1 MTALAMP
8 GVARAADDDVRVSVA
23 GVPQVGSTLVASA
36 TAEGGQS
43 VVGTYAWRRCTGAPK
58 KSCVAIV
65 GATGPQY
72 TPTEADINRRLRVRL
87 TLSGDDDPVDSGPT
101 ARVLPAPAQPPPL
114 PPPPLPPPPLP
125 PISTPLSTP
134 QAPTP
139 IGAPVV
145 STSEV
150 LGAVVRSAPRL
161 MRPTPIVRIAGFL
174 TRRGARITVLSVRAP
189 RGTRISL
196 RCKGDGCP
204 RRALAVAT
212 SLIRLR
218 KFERELNAGTRL
230 EIRVTR
236 AGYIGTH
243 TLIRIRRGKPPARID
258 RCLYPGSVTPR
269 RCSA

>member
-1 MTALAMP
+1 VIVTALAMP
-8 GVARAADDDVRVSVA
+8 GVARADDDVRVSIA
-23 GVPQVGSTLVASA
+23 GAPQVGSTLVASA
-36 TAEGGQS
+36 TAEDGES

-65 GATGPQY
+65 GATGLQY
-72 TPTEADINRRLRVRL
+72 TPTEEDINRRLRVRL

-114 PPPPLPPPPLP
+114 PPPPPP

-139 IGAPVV
+139 IVAPVV
-145 STSEV
+145 SSSEI

-161 MRPTPIVRIAGFL
+161 MRPVPIVRIAGFL

-196 RCKGDGCP
+196 RCTGDGCP

-212 SLIRLR
+212 RLIRLR
-218 KFERELNAGTRL
+218 MFERDLNAGTRL

-236 AGYIGTH
+236 TGYIGKH

-269 RCSA
+269 RCGA